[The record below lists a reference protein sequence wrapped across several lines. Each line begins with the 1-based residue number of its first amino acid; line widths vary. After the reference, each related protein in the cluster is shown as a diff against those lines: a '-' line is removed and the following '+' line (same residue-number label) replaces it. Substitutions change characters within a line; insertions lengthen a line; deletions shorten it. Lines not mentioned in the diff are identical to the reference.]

1 MTQRVQ
7 TAVYPW
13 SHPLYLGHMFSFSSF
28 GYSAAWADKRHR
40 FRRLAS
46 EFFGTFGLV
55 FSLSGGAAIFHALAV
70 PPFTNGTVVVLLTM
84 VSAMWLVIAI
94 YALGDISAHF
104 NPAITFAFAL
114 RGDISWRRTLP
125 YCVVQCGAASVASL
139 LVKWFF
145 GASSGLAAVHP
156 QPGKA
161 WQAVATEALLTTC
174 FIVLIF
180 AMARG
185 PKLNQPFTPLAVAA
199 YVLSFGSVC
208 GLYEGAAF
216 NPARAFGPDVAI
228 GRFDDLWIYV
238 LGAGIGAVLAV
249 GIDRYFRDSSDPGK
263 LDADASKDSGSS
275 PSPHSSPQKT

>member
-1 MTQRVQ
+1 MTQRLQ
-7 TAVYPW
+7 NASDPPIALP
-13 SHPLYLGHMFSFSSF
+13 HLELMFHSSSF
-28 GYSAAWADKRHR
+28 GYSAAWADERHR

-70 PPFTNGTVVVLLTM
+70 PPFSSGTTVALLTM

-125 YCVVQCGAASVASL
+125 YCVVQCAAASAASL
-139 LVKWFF
+139 LVKSFF

-199 YVLSFGSVC
+199 YVLSFGTVC

-216 NPARAFGPDVAI
+216 NPARAFGPDLAI

-238 LGAGIGAVLAV
+238 LGAAIGAVLAV
-249 GIDRYFRDSSDPGK
+249 GIDRYFRASTDPHAA
-263 LDADASKDSGSS
+263 DADAAKHAK
-275 PSPHSSPQKT
+275 PSPQQP